1 MKRRMGFVLFL
12 IAACVASLAPA
23 QLTIGEGPQPKKKKG
38 DATRELRGTV
48 TTPDGKVAAR
58 AVVQL
63 RDSATQQIRSF
74 ITLDDGGYRFSGL
87 KSDGNYQVRGE
98 LQDMHT
104 DWKTLSAYDG
114 RADPIINLKLEPNK
128 AAPKSEVKPP
138 SDAKPD
144 TKPDDKSK
152 K

>member
-1 MKRRMGFVLFL
+1 MKRRVGFVFFL
-12 IAACVASLAPA
+12 IAACLASLAPA

-38 DATRELRGTV
+38 DATRELRGIV

-114 RADPIINLKLEPNK
+114 RADPIINLKLEP
-128 AAPKSEVKPP
+128 AKPASKP
-138 SDAKPD
+138 DAKA
-144 TKPDDKSK
+144 DDKSK